1 MADHLIPDLPTG
13 LTAGPTSPE
22 DVGRVLELVV
32 TAEQHYDGVA
42 EIDSSDIEADFGRV
56 GSTQRRT
63 AY

>member
-1 MADHLIPDLPTG
+1 
-13 LTAGPTSPE
+13 
-22 DVGRVLELVV
+22 VV
-32 TAEQHYDGVA
+32 AAERHYDGVA